1 VVSCVVC
8 GDTFLLLGKCPTPC
22 DYAAR
27 RNPDGAK
34 LSFAFV
40 FRRLKYLSN
49 LVHPHQN
56 YVDRKYWLNPKTSMI
71 MNVKNNNSTAQRIIF
86 PLALVDASRI
96 PISSFPNNL
105 TPTSNSLVVCFMSII
120 FSLSS
125 IHLFLSIVSALR
137 CLITIRTAIARFS

>member
-1 VVSCVVC
+1 MISCVVC

-71 MNVKNNNSTAQRIIF
+71 MNVKNNNSTAQRIIL

-125 IHLFLSIVSALR
+125 IHLFPLEKKI
-137 CLITIRTAIARFS
+137 CLCWRHQMFVRF